1 MKIYLIRHGQTEWNL
16 IHRIQGISDTKLS
29 TVGEESAHK
38 AGRKFFSGKFQV
50 ERLYCSHLQRARRTA
65 DILGKYM
72 GLTPVVAE
80 NMQEM
85 SFGEWEGMLTVDAQ
99 QSNPVLYQ
107 IWMERPICFT
117 APGGESS
124 PACRAAGGAGSPG
137 SGRTRGWEL
146 CGCNPRLPHQLSDLF
161 PDGHAGGRQGQIPGA
176 QLRHGGIFIGR
187 CGRRPEVSS
196 NLYTG
201 VKGFL

>member
-124 PACRAAGGAGSPG
+124 RHAAQRAERALRALAGQGDGNFAVVTHGSLIN
-137 SGRTRGWEL
+137 SLICSLTDTRGDGRVKYRVPN
-146 CGCNPRLPHQLSDLF
+146 CGMAEFSLDAADGVLRYHQ
-161 PDGHAGGRQGQIPGA
+161 I
-176 QLRHGGIFIGR
+176 
-187 CGRRPEVSS
+187 
-196 NLYTG
+196 YT
-201 VKGFL
+201 LE